1 VNVNCTA
8 AHTKHQKF
16 RAADTRHQEPEQ
28 TNCQSVLL
36 QKANCCSEKM
46 MLRKSVLLQTKLQTH
61 STDVHEIQTE
71 CSIAHCNNVKLPCT
85 TNVQKRDTS
94 FTTAANIANA
104 NLTALDIV
112 VHHISDAATL
122 RIANSARHFDSQ
134 FQPQESRSTSPC
146 PSTEIHIANCLSFR
160 SQSTW
165 LHPPDLLTLYKPP
178 HLLL

>member
-1 VNVNCTA
+1 
-8 AHTKHQKF
+8 
-16 RAADTRHQEPEQ
+16 
-28 TNCQSVLL
+28 
-36 QKANCCSEKM
+36 M

-61 STDVHEIQTE
+61 RTDVHEIQTE

-94 FTTAANIANA
+94 FTTAANSANA

-134 FQPQESRSTSPC
+134 FQPQQSRSTSPC